1 MKMKDND
8 FAKGYDPLDEII
20 NSREDKCEK
29 PTDEYVA
36 EYSKYVELRE
46 IQMYQDYIEEPLR
59 SANFIGYLQDNFN
72 ESSCLKFKI
81 WLADDFLSLTID
93 EHEANTVYP
102 SWDDKMTKLI
112 MDKAR
117 LYCSLEYTSR
127 RHGGSNEVHNRTW
140 KELHTLAEE
149 TFHIEYYLNHL
160 EGNFERYDEE

>member
-1 MKMKDND
+1 MKIKNSD
-8 FAKGYDPLDEII
+8 FEKGYDPLEDII
-20 NSREDKCEK
+20 NSLEDKCEM
-29 PTDEYVA
+29 PMEEYIDEYN
-36 EYSKYVELRE
+36 KYLKLRE
-46 IQMYQDYIEEPLR
+46 IQEWQDFFEEPR
-59 SANFIGYLQDNFN
+59 TAYNFIGSLMDNFN

-127 RHGGSNEVHNRTW
+127 RHGGSNEVHNRIS
-140 KELHTLAEE
+140 KELYNLAKE
-149 TFHIEYYLNHL
+149 TFHIEYDLSYI
-160 EGNFERYDEE
+160 EKDFERYDEE